1 MDRQAARHR
10 IGILGAGNIFGR
22 YAEGLRLFPELEVV
36 RVADVD
42 TARAREVA
50 AEYGIPAWG
59 DGDELLGDPSVDI
72 VVNITPPQFHAKTV
86 IAALENGKHVYVEK
100 PLAATVEEAREVLDA
115 ATSSTA
121 LLGSAP
127 DTFLGSAVQ
136 TARHAI
142 DTGRIGEAVGAT
154 AFVRSSRAETWHPDP
169 RAFYG
174 PGGGPV
180 LDMGPYYLAALV
192 NCLGPVAQVSAATRV
207 GSPTRRVTSPG
218 RVVDE
223 VTVEVPTH
231 ASATLTLASGALVT
245 TLMSFDVWDTELP
258 RIEIYGTEGT
268 LALPNPNFFD
278 GDVRLKRH
286 GDEEWQVLTPVTELF
301 GAVGTSEQHRRG
313 LGVRDLADAIE
324 GGPHRANPRFAFH
337 TLEVLASF
345 ETSQRERRFVDLTSS
360 CERPEP
366 RPTTLAT
373 HREDSTP

>member
-1 MDRQAARHR
+1 MDRQRTRHR

-22 YAEGLRLFPELEVV
+22 YVEGLRTFPELEVV
-36 RVADVD
+36 RVADID
-42 TARAREVA
+42 TARARQA
-50 AEYGIPAWG
+50 ATEYGIPAWS
-59 DGDELLGDPSVDI
+59 DADDLLDDDTVEI

-86 IAALENGKHVYVEK
+86 IAALEAGKNVYVEK

-115 ATSSTA
+115 AASSTA

-142 DTGRIGEAVGAT
+142 DTGRIGEVVGAT

-174 PGGGPV
+174 RGGGPV

-192 NCLGPVAQVSAATRV
+192 NCLGPVAQVSAATRI
-207 GSPTRRVTSPG
+207 GARTRTVTSPG
-218 RVVDE
+218 RAVDE

-231 ASATLTLASGALVT
+231 ASATLTFASGAIAT

-286 GDEEWQVLTPVTELF
+286 GDDEWRVLTPVTELF
-301 GAVGTSEQHRRG
+301 GAVGTPEQHRRG
-313 LGVRDLADAIE
+313 LGVQDLADALD
-324 GGPHRANPRFAFH
+324 GGPHRANPEFAFH
-337 TLEVLASF
+337 ALEVLASF
-345 ETSQRERRFVDLTSS
+345 EISQREKRFVDLESA
-360 CERPEP
+360 CERPAP
-366 RPTTLAT
+366 RPVASAA
-373 HREDSTP
+373 H

>member
-1 MDRQAARHR
+1 MAQQQARHR
-10 IGILGAGNIFGR
+10 IGILGAGNILGR
-22 YAEGLRLFPELEVV
+22 YVEGLRTFPEFEVV

-42 TARAREVA
+42 TARARQA
-50 AEYGIPAWG
+50 ADEYGIAAWG
-59 DGDELLGDPSVDI
+59 DGDELLDDGSVEI

-86 IAALENGKHVYVEK
+86 IAALEAGKHVYVEK
-100 PLAATVEEAREVLDA
+100 PLAATVAEAREVLDA
-115 ATSSTA
+115 ATRSTA

-136 TARHAI
+136 TARHAV
-142 DTGRIGEAVGAT
+142 DAGKIGEVVGAT
-154 AFVRSSRAETWHPDP
+154 AFVRSSRSETWHPDP

-174 PGGGPV
+174 LGGGPV

-192 NCLGPVAQVSAATRV
+192 NCLGPVRQLSAATRT
-207 GSPTRRVTSPG
+207 GAPTRKVTSPD

-223 VTVEVPTH
+223 ITVEVPTH
-231 ASATLTLASGALVT
+231 ASATLTFASGAIGT

-286 GDEEWQVLTPVTELF
+286 GDKEWQVLSPVTELF
-301 GAVGTSEQHRRG
+301 GAVDTPEQHRRG
-313 LGVRDLADAIE
+313 LGVHDLAGAID
-324 GGPHRANPRFAFH
+324 GGPHRANAQFALH
-337 TLEVLASF
+337 VLEVLEGF
-345 ETSQRERRFVDLTSS
+345 ETSHREKRFVTPADS

-366 RPTTLAT
+366 RSA
-373 HREDSTP
+373 HREDRTA

>member
-1 MDRQAARHR
+1 MVQQAARHR

-22 YAEGLRLFPELEVV
+22 YIEGLRTFPELEVV

-42 TARAREVA
+42 EDRARRA
-50 AEYGIPAWG
+50 ADEYGIPAWG
-59 DGDELLGDPSVDI
+59 DGDQLLDDDSVEI

-86 IAALENGKHVYVEK
+86 IAALEAGKHVYVEK
-100 PLAATVEEAREVLDA
+100 PLAATVAEAREVLGA
-115 ATSSTA
+115 AAGTTA

-142 DTGRIGEAVGAT
+142 DTGLIGEPVGAT

-192 NCLGPVAQVSAATRV
+192 NCLGPVAQVAAATRV
-207 GSPTRRVTSPG
+207 GAPVRTVTSPE

-223 VTVEVPTH
+223 VTVQVATH
-231 ASATLTLASGALVT
+231 ASATLTFASGVITT

-258 RIEIYGTEGT
+258 RIEIYGTAGT

-286 GDEEWQVLTPVTELF
+286 DDIDWRVLTPVTELF
-301 GAVGTSEQHRRG
+301 GAVNSTEQHRRG
-313 LGVRDLADAIE
+313 LGVRDLARAIG
-324 GGPHRANPRFAFH
+324 GGPHRANAQFAFH
-337 TLEVLASF
+337 VLDVLASF
-345 ETSQRERRFVDLTSS
+345 ETSQQENRFVTLAST
-360 CERPEP
+360 CERPAP
-366 RPTTLAT
+366 RSA
-373 HREDSTP
+373 HREDLTP

>member
-1 MDRQAARHR
+1 MVQQAARHR

-22 YAEGLRLFPELEVV
+22 YAEGLRTFPELEVV

-42 TARAREVA
+42 TDRARRA
-50 AEYGIPAWG
+50 ADEYGIPAWG
-59 DGDELLGDPSVDI
+59 DGDELLDDDSVEI

-86 IAALENGKHVYVEK
+86 ISALEAGKHVYVEK

-115 ATSSTA
+115 AAGTTA

-136 TARHAI
+136 TARHAL
-142 DTGRIGEAVGAT
+142 DAGLIGEPVGAT
-154 AFVRSSRAETWHPDP
+154 AFVRSSRSETWHPDP

-192 NCLGPVAQVSAATRV
+192 TCLGPVAQVAAATRI
-207 GSPTRRVTSPG
+207 GAPTRKVTSPG

-223 VTVEVPTH
+223 VTVAVPTH
-231 ASATLTLASGALVT
+231 ASATLTFASGAIAT

-278 GDVRLKRH
+278 GDVRLRRH
-286 GDEEWQVLTPVTELF
+286 DDPDWRVLTPVTELF
-301 GAVGTSEQHRRG
+301 GAVNTPEQHRRG
-313 LGVRDLADAIE
+313 LGVRDLARAIG
-324 GGPHRANPRFAFH
+324 GGPHRTGAQFAFH
-337 TLEVLASF
+337 VLDVLASF
-345 ETSQRERRFVDLTSS
+345 ETSQQENRFVTLAST
-360 CERPEP
+360 CERPAP
-366 RPTTLAT
+366 RSA
-373 HREDSTP
+373 HREDPTR